1 MPHYATVKLI
11 YILFNVIRGIKLT
24 FKRLTCNVV
33 ISQLISHFLY
43 FNGDFE

>member
-1 MPHYATVKLI
+1 MPHYATVNFI

-24 FKRLTCNVV
+24 FKHLTCNVV
-33 ISQLISHFLY
+33 ISQPISHYLY